1 MSAGINVRIPE
12 STRWPAVTPPAGDVA
27 DLARFLEGHPRT
39 LVITGAGCSTGAGIP
54 AYRDERGQWTR
65 RQPIRYQSF
74 MAAESTRQRYWARSY
89 LGWPRMQ
96 QATPAPAHRGLAA
109 LQAVGIG
116 SGLVTQNV
124 DGLHQRAG
132 SRSVTELHGTLN
144 RVVCQQCR
152 HELPRQHFQDTLS
165 SLNPDWRARVRG
177 INPDGDAELAEADHA
192 RFCISDC
199 PQCDGILKPDVVFFG
214 ENVPAERVQSVR
226 DCLADSEAVLVVGSS
241 LMVWSGYRF
250 VREAARSGKPVVAVN
265 QGRTRADDLLRFK
278 VSGPCDRVLAGLVGI
293 MGLAAPRSR
302 DGMPPSR

>member
-1 MSAGINVRIPE
+1 MTAGINVRIPE
-12 STRWPAVTPPAGDVA
+12 STRWPEVTPPAGDAA
-27 DLARFLEGHPRT
+27 DLARFLEDRPRT

-89 LGWPRMQ
+89 LGWPRMR
-96 QATPAPAHRGLAA
+96 QATPAPAHHGLAA
-109 LQAVGIG
+109 LQAAGIG

-132 SRSVTELHGTLN
+132 SRAVTELHGTLS

-152 HELPRQHFQDTLS
+152 YILPRQRFQDTLGE
-165 SLNPDWRARVRG
+165 LNPEWNARVHG
-177 INPDGDAELAEADHA
+177 INPDGDAELVEADHA
-192 RFCISDC
+192 RFRISDC
-199 PQCDGILKPDVVFFG
+199 PECAGILKPDVVFFG
-214 ENVPAERVQSVR
+214 ENVPAERVESVR
-226 DCLADSEAVLVVGSS
+226 ESLAASEAVLVVGSS

-250 VREAARSGKPVVAVN
+250 VREAVRSGKPVVAIN

-278 VSGPCDRVLAGLVGI
+278 VSAPCDRVFEELQVI
-293 MGLAAPRSR
+293 MGLGSSR
-302 DGMPPSR
+302 TPDGIPPVR